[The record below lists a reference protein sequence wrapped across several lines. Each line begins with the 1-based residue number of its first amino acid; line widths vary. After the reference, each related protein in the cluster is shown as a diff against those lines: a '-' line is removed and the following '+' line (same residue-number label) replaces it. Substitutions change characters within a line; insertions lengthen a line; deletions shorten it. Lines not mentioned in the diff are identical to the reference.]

1 GRLHQRPQ
9 PGNAAQRSLGG
20 AGDHRAVRR
29 ARPGRIDQG
38 LHRPPA
44 GRGRRDRGG
53 VLDRRHRTGLDPA
66 QRRGRARRR
75 RSGSERPDRAAG
87 HALPQRPLQLVR
99 VRRQQRR
106 LAVRT
111 EQLTMQARVLGMGLW
126 MPGFPDPASWLS
138 GRPVEGADAP
148 NAQSKQRRRSSLL
161 VNMVADVAAQASAQA
176 GVPLSRLRVVV
187 GSAFG
192 ELTTLM
198 EMLEERER
206 DGLLSPLRFQN
217 SVHNSAAGQLSIA
230 NKNKTPALTLL
241 ALGGDEVLAVVA
253 DEPLPQSIRPGHVT
267 GAVSAALVLAADG
280 ASGDA
285 ARPALAVLED
295 LRQAQAAFGSV

>member
-1 GRLHQRPQ
+1 R
-9 PGNAAQRSLGG
+9 
-20 AGDHRAVRR
+20 
-29 ARPGRIDQG
+29 
-38 LHRPPA
+38 
-44 GRGRRDRGG
+44 GRGDRGG

-75 RSGSERPDRAAG
+75 RSGSERSDRAAG

-106 LAVRT
+106 LVVRN
-111 EQLTMQARVLGMGLW
+111 MKARVLGMGLW

-198 EMLEERER
+198 EML
-206 DGLLSPLRFQN
+206 
-217 SVHNSAAGQLSIA
+217 
-230 NKNKTPALTLL
+230 
-241 ALGGDEVLAVVA
+241 
-253 DEPLPQSIRPGHVT
+253 
-267 GAVSAALVLAADG
+267 
-280 ASGDA
+280 
-285 ARPALAVLED
+285 
-295 LRQAQAAFGSV
+295 